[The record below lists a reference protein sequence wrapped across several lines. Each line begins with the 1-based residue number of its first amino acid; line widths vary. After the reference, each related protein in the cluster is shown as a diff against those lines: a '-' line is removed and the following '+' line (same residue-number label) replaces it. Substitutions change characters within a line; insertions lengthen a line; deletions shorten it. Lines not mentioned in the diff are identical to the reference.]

1 MQFRKQHNYFNLNDD
16 RNNRKNSQ
24 HILVLTHLQNHETYL
39 DHYFELLDKSSYTNK
54 YISIGLLVTDSTDN
68 TLLKVYQH
76 IGRLQNRWR
85 NQFYSIDVYQK
96 DFGFNRKIRSPT
108 TLARARNF
116 LLSLTL
122 KDYHNFV
129 FWVDVELYSYPNTIF
144 SDFVLM
150 NLDVVVPN
158 CFKKRNDNLLE
169 GYDLSNWQESDES
182 LRYQQQLLL
191 NQVLIKDYDNV
202 SIGRNLLVNMITHIN
217 LDKVPLDGIG
227 ATFTMVKATIHREG
241 AVFPP
246 FVYQHEL
253 NTEGFAKIVKAMG
266 FSVYGLPTYIIYHF

>member
-1 MQFRKQHNYFNLNDD
+1 MAPSIATFRGKRRLFLTGILFFVWCIYIYSLKGLSYSHDGIHTSISTNQTQFKKQHGYFNLNDD
-16 RNNRKNSQ
+16 RNNRKNPQ
-24 HILVLTHLQNHETYL
+24 HVLVLTHLQNHETYL

-68 TLLKVYQH
+68 TLLEVYQH

-85 NQFYSIDVYQK
+85 NQFYSIEVYQK
-96 DFGFNRKIRSPT
+96 DFGFNRKARSLT

-129 FWVDVELYSYPNTIF
+129 FWVDVELYSYPKTIF
-144 SDFVLM
+144 NDFVLM

-191 NQVLIKDYDNV
+191 NQVLIK
-202 SIGRNLLVNMITHIN
+202 G
-217 LDKVPLDGIG
+217 K
-227 ATFTMVKATIHREG
+227 KKKK
-241 AVFPP
+241 
-246 FVYQHEL
+246 EL
-253 NTEGFAKIVKAMG
+253 
-266 FSVYGLPTYIIYHF
+266 